1 VQRVAIIDD
10 EALARKGM
18 RRLLS
23 RHHSLKIVGEADS
36 TETALK
42 MISMERP
49 DVIFLDIEMPGSS
62 GFDMLSR
69 LDRIPKVVI
78 VSAHAEHAIHAFDVQ
93 AIDYLLKPV
102 TPARFAQAI
111 QRIESGNPS
120 ADSTTLKAPYST
132 EDRICLRTPQR
143 TVIAPINSIPA
154 LQADGDFTRFFFKD
168 SPPLMICHPLGEY
181 EATLPSPPFLR
192 IDRSH
197 IVNLDLMIRID
208 RRSRDEASLILE
220 GIPEGIPLARTS
232 QQRLKTYLG

>member
-1 VQRVAIIDD
+1 MQRVAIIDD

-23 RHHSLKIVGEADS
+23 RHSSLKIVGEADS
-36 TETALK
+36 AETALE
-42 MISMERP
+42 MISKERP

-62 GFDMLSR
+62 GFEMLSR

-78 VSAHAEHAIHAFDVQ
+78 VSAHAKHAIHAFNIQ
-93 AIDYLLKPV
+93 AVDYLLKPV
-102 TPARFAQAI
+102 TPDRLAQAL
-111 QRIESGNPS
+111 QRIESDKPGIENAS
-120 ADSTTLKAPYST
+120 STPYTT

-168 SPPLMICHPLGEY
+168 SPSLMICHPLGEY
-181 EATLPSPPFLR
+181 ETTLPSPPFFR
-192 IDRSH
+192 IDRSY

-208 RRSRDEASLILE
+208 RKSRDEALLILE

-232 QQRLKTYLG
+232 QQRLKSYLG